1 MPATFNDSGLSGHRG
16 ECPSPAGAEDKGRVK
31 KSKNKMFIIN
41 F

>member
-1 MPATFNDSGLSGHRG
+1 MFNDSHLYELRG